1 MGDTKRI
8 DTWRPRHEA
17 RVRPAYLLPALVPG
31 LGHVFRGQC
40 GRGFFLFA
48 CGAIA
53 LNTAWMAAY
62 LDSPAVAASTLRTAG
77 LLLFVVTLLYSLL
90 DVFRLSVW
98 RGLASVRLRK
108 SAMLAEAGAAH
119 ARGDEAVARRLLA
132 RWRRWDPTDPDL
144 LFFAGVVEGA
154 LGRAD
159 RARALF
165 RRCRRFDDN
174 RRWEAEI
181 ARKMAAPMPARKPDQ
196 GAPLTTA

>member
-8 DTWRPRHEA
+8 ETWRPRHEV

-31 LGHVFRGQC
+31 LGHVFWGQC
-40 GRGFFLFA
+40 LRGFFLFA
-48 CGAIA
+48 CAATA
-53 LNTAWMAAY
+53 LNTAWMADY
-62 LDSPAVAASTLRTAG
+62 LDSPAVSAATLRVAG
-77 LLLFVVTLLYSLL
+77 PLLFGVTLLYSLL
-90 DVFRLSVW
+90 DIFRVSVW

-119 ARGDEAVARRLLA
+119 ARGDETVARKLLA

-144 LFFAGVVEGA
+144 LFFAGVVESA
-154 LGRAD
+154 LGHTP

-165 RRCRRFDDN
+165 LQCRRFDHG

-181 ARKMAAPMPARKPDQ
+181 ARKMSAPVPAKPPADV
-196 GAPLTTA
+196 GSLV